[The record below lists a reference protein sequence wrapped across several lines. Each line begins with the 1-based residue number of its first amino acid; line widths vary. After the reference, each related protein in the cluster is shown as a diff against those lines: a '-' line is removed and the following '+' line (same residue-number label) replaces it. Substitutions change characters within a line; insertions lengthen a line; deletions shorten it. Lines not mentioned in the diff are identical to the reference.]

1 MLFRMDIDAESTIA
15 VQMITSMN
23 MDDDPRSYIVTEIS
37 NTDKILPVDM
47 VLHELELPPITNNTR

>member
-23 MDDDPRSYIVTEIS
+23 MDDDPRSYIVAEIS